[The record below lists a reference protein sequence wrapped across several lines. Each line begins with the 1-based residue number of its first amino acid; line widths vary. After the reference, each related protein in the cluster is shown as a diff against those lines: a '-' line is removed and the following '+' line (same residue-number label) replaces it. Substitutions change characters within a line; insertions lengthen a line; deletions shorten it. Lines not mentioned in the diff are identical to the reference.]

1 MGMAGAGITFTYYI
15 EYTPLHGH
23 THRPTETPAWPPQS
37 RSRSGRRGP
46 RALDLLL
53 ATKHVPGRAGRDMVD
68 MPGEN
73 IRVARAGARGR
84 RTTINSRC
92 ELIFIIKRDSDFWNR
107 FSEIARYAA

>member
-1 MGMAGAGITFTYYI
+1 MASTVTVA
-15 EYTPLHGH
+15 E
-23 THRPTETPAWPPQS
+23 RPPRPAVP
-37 RSRSGRRGP
+37 GP

-53 ATKHVPGRAGRDMVD
+53 ATKHVPGRAGRDIVESD

-92 ELIFIIKRDSDFWNR
+92 ELIFIITCKRDSDFWNR